1 MLFHCSTG
9 DIFGYKVIE
18 PFGTILFRTGDIVA
32 LSTVGSEMTPMCKAT
47 VNALFS
53 LVVLLIMYCV
63 VKLHFI
69 LLFEQ
74 IKKQNKIKKLTEN
87 QPTRLRCSQ

>member
-1 MLFHCSTG
+1 VFLGYTVVLHRVGLEKKIIKNSPLGLLSPFFHCLTG

-47 VNALFS
+47 VKHRTHIRHHLGLPTTV
-53 LVVLLIMYCV
+53 LVI
-63 VKLHFI
+63 
-69 LLFEQ
+69 
-74 IKKQNKIKKLTEN
+74 
-87 QPTRLRCSQ
+87 

>member
-1 MLFHCSTG
+1 LSPFFHCSTG

-47 VNALFS
+47 VNSVDGS
-53 LVVLLIMYCV
+53 L
-63 VKLHFI
+63 
-69 LLFEQ
+69 
-74 IKKQNKIKKLTEN
+74 N
-87 QPTRLRCSQ
+87 QPKDVIQTLIAVPRHQTPREAKRYDDTVKR